1 MSPQSSSSP
10 AFPNVPGYTLLEQL
24 YLGSRTVTYR
34 GIQQRDQQP
43 VVIKLLRQERPSFA
57 ELAQFH
63 NQYAIAKSLA
73 LPAIVQPLSL
83 EPAGHRYALIMEDWG
98 GVSLKDYSQE
108 HPLDLAQ
115 ILAIA
120 IQVAQIL
127 HDVHQQRVIHKDIKP
142 ANLLIHPQTQQI
154 KLIDFSIASQLPQ
167 EVQTLQPPNHLEGT
181 LAYLA
186 PEQTGRMNRGID
198 YRADYY
204 ALGVSLYQLLS
215 GRLPFNA
222 DDPLEVI
229 HSHIAKIATPL
240 HQVNPSIP
248 EPIAALVAKLMA
260 KNAEDRYQSALGLKH
275 DLQYCLEQWQQQGA
289 IAPRELAQQDI
300 SDRFL
305 IPEKLYGRQAQVQT
319 LLNAFD
325 RVSQGSSEIMLVAGF
340 SGIGKTAVVRE
351 VHKPILEKRGYF
363 IQGKFDQFKRNIP
376 LEALI
381 QAVEDLIEQL
391 LCEPDERLNRLNAT
405 LTEVLGDN
413 GQLLIDIIPTL
424 EQIIGP
430 QPPRPDLSGTA
441 AQNRFNRLFQ
451 KFIECFAQPE
461 HPLVIFLDDLQWA
474 DSASL
479 QLLQLLIKGQGSLL
493 LLGAYRDN
501 EVSGGH
507 PLRLALEDLQ
517 QAEVP
522 VNTIY
527 LEPLQFQDINQLIAD
542 SLNCSPE
549 LAQPLTEFTA
559 RKTQG
564 NPFFISQFLK
574 TLHREGYIRF
584 NPQERYWDCDIRQI
598 GTLALTDDVV
608 EFLAQQL
615 QKLPPTSQTL
625 LKLAA
630 CIGNEFKLST
640 LSIVSEQ
647 PPRDVASRLWPALQE
662 GLIFPTSPLYKFFQE
677 RDTSPSSE
685 EINPSYR
692 FLHDRVQQAAYLLIP
707 DDDKPA
713 THWQIGQLLLQ
724 SGDEQ
729 DQGEQLFEIVN
740 QLNAGSALITTPAQ
754 QQQVAEL
761 NLEAG
766 RKAMAAAA
774 YANAAAYLL
783 AGIEQLPPQSWQH
796 LYPLTLNLYRNAVEA
811 TYLTGEFPAMEQL
824 SKEGLEQA
832 QSFLDQIPIHDINIQ
847 ADIAQ
852 NRLPEAL
859 ALAKSVLAQL
869 GIHLPDHPTPQDTT
883 IALAEVERKIAG
895 RSRSELLNLP
905 EMEDPEKQAALRIL
919 VTLVSITF
927 VAYPAL
933 LPLVICEQVTL
944 SLDHGNAPGSAFSYA
959 GYGLILSNS
968 GQFTQGVE
976 FGNLAL
982 ELQEKLQVKSLK
994 AKILNQVYSM
1004 IFPWQKP
1011 LRECLPMLQQGYEVG
1026 LETGDVEYAA
1036 YSILHHNEY
1045 EYFCGKNLNKF
1056 AEKLI
1061 HYRQALENINQRNT
1075 QTYQDIYYQAVLNLI
1090 EAPEKPT
1097 ELVGT
1102 AYDEQQSLPLH
1113 YQVDDRYAI
1122 YQVYLHKL
1130 ILSYLFGEIDA
1141 GRQWADLAKPY
1152 INGVPGL
1159 YFGAVFY
1166 FYDSLVQLADYH
1178 QLPQEEQLGIL
1189 ERVEQNQRNCKRWA
1203 DSAPVNF
1210 QHKLELVAAE
1220 RYRVLG
1226 EMTAAMEAYER
1237 AIAAAKAAGYPQE
1250 EALACE
1256 RAALFYRDWGK
1267 EKIAQVYLT
1276 DAYYGY
1282 IYWGAKTKVVDLE
1295 RRYPRLLAPILNPQR
1310 LISPMTDTV
1319 LGTQSISITQTPA
1332 GPSSGSDSRS
1342 LSASLDLAS
1351 VLKASQT
1358 LSGEMDIQSLLA
1370 KLLEIV
1376 LKNAGADKVLLLMPQ
1391 KSQGES
1397 QWCIEAIATLEGVPQ
1412 VESIPLSQY
1421 PDLAETLVYTVR
1433 RTLKPMVVG
1442 NAILHPRL
1450 RGDRYVRERQPK
1462 SLLGIP
1468 ILQQGRV
1475 MALLYLENQKTI
1487 GAFTSDRVQTLQMLA
1502 TQAAISIQ
1510 NARLY
1515 QQVADYSHSLEAE
1528 VERKTQ
1534 ALRQKALDLEATLTN
1549 LQQTQA
1555 QLIQSEKMSALGQL
1569 VGGIAHE
1576 INNPINFIHGNLG
1589 YAAQYVTD
1597 LLRLVACYQQEYPQE
1612 NAVVQE
1618 MMDAIEFSFLSDD
1631 YENLFRSMQGGSER
1645 IKTIILNL
1653 RNFSRLDES
1662 DIKTVDLHEG
1672 LESTLMILQRRLA
1685 RDSNSPGIEVVKEYG
1700 TLPLVSCYASQI
1712 NQVFL
1717 SLLSNA
1723 IDALETAQKGEGANP
1738 RGNHPTIRIQ
1748 TQAVTSQRVEVTIS
1762 DNGNGIA
1769 EEIQEHIFEPFFTT
1783 KAVGQGTGLGLSVSY
1798 AIISRHGGSLTY
1810 QSQVGVG
1817 TDMTLQLPV

>member
-1 MSPQSSSSP
+1 MSPALP
-10 AFPNVPGYTLLEQL
+10 DLPGYTLLEQL
-24 YLGSRTVTYR
+24 YLGSRTITYR

-43 VVIKLLRQERPSFA
+43 VIIKLLRQERPSFA
-57 ELAQFH
+57 ELAQFR

-73 LPAIVQPLSL
+73 IPGVVQPLSL

-98 GVSLKDYSQE
+98 GISLKNYSQE

-115 ILAIA
+115 TLAIA

-154 KLIDFSIASQLPQ
+154 KLIDFSIASQLPKD
-167 EVQTLQPPNHLEGT
+167 VQDIQTPNHLEGT

-222 DDPLEVI
+222 DDPLELI

-289 IAPRELAQQDI
+289 IAPLELAQRDI

-319 LLNAFD
+319 LLKAFE
-325 RVSQGSSEIMLVAGF
+325 RVSQGPSEIMLVAGF

-391 LCEPDERLNRLNAT
+391 LCEPDDRLNHWNTA
-405 LTEVLGDN
+405 LTNVLGDS
-413 GQLLIDIIPTL
+413 GQILLDVIPTL

-430 QPPRPDLSGTA
+430 QPPAPDLSGTA

-451 KFIECFAQPE
+451 QFIECFAQPN

-479 QLLQLLIKGQGSLL
+479 QLLQLLIKGQGSVL

-501 EVSGGH
+501 EVSAGH

-522 VNTIY
+522 VNTIH
-527 LEPLQFQDINQLIAD
+527 LGPLQFPDMNQLIAD

-584 NPQERYWDCDIRQI
+584 NPQERHWECDIRQI
-598 GTLALTDDVV
+598 DTLSLTDDVV

-615 QKLPPTSQTL
+615 QKLPPTSQTV
-625 LKLAA
+625 LKFAA

-640 LSIVSEQ
+640 LSIVSQ
-647 PPRDVASRLWPALQE
+647 QTPREVASRLWPALQE
-662 GLIFPTSPLYKFFQE
+662 GLIFPTSPLYKFFLE
-677 RDTSPSSE
+677 GDASPSSE

-713 THWQIGQLLLQ
+713 THWQIGQLLLEC
-724 SGDEQ
+724 GDEQ
-729 DQGEQLFEIVN
+729 DQNDQLFEIVN

-754 QQQVAEL
+754 QQQVAQL

-766 RKAMAAAA
+766 RKAMATAAYDTAAA
-774 YANAAAYLL
+774 YFQ
-783 AGIEQLPPQSWQH
+783 AGIEQLPTQSWQH
-796 LYPLTLNLYRNAVEA
+796 LYPLTLNLYGNAVEA
-811 TYLTGEFPAMEQL
+811 AYLTGEFSTMEQL
-824 SKEGLEQA
+824 SGQVLEQA
-832 QSFLDQIPIHDINIQ
+832 QGFLDEIPIHDINIQ
-847 ADIAQ
+847 AHIAQ

-859 ALAKSVLAQL
+859 ALTKSVLAQL
-869 GIHLPDHPTPQDTT
+869 GIHLPDRPTPEDTT

-895 RSRSELLNLP
+895 RSPSEILDLP
-905 EMEDPEKQAALRIL
+905 EMEDPEKLAALRVLI
-919 VTLVSITF
+919 TLVSITF

-933 LPLVICEQVTL
+933 LPLVISEQINL
-944 SLDHGNAPGSAFSYA
+944 SLDYGNAAGSAFSYA
-959 GYGLILSNS
+959 AYGLLLSNS
-968 GQFTQGVE
+968 GNFSQGFK
-976 FGNLAL
+976 FGELAL
-982 ELQEKLQVKSLK
+982 KLQEKFQIKSLK
-994 AKILNQVYSM
+994 AKILNTVYSM
-1004 IFPWQKP
+1004 ILPWRQS
-1011 LRECLPMLQQGYEVG
+1011 LRDCLPMLQEGYQAG

-1036 YSILHHNEY
+1036 YCILHHNEY
-1045 EYFCGKNLNKF
+1045 EYFCGKNINHLAEKF
-1056 AEKLI
+1056 AN
-1061 HYRQALENINQRNT
+1061 YRQALKDINQQNT
-1075 QTYQDIYYQAVLNLI
+1075 CTYQDIYYQAVLNLL
-1090 EAPEKPT
+1090 ETEENPT

-1102 AYDEQQSLPLH
+1102 AYDEQQSLLLH
-1113 YQVDDRYAI
+1113 YQADDRYAI

-1130 ILSYLFGEIDA
+1130 ILSYLFDELKL
-1141 GRQWADLAKPY
+1141 GRQWANLAKPY
-1152 INGVPGL
+1152 IDGVPGL
-1159 YFGAVFY
+1159 YFGSVFY
-1166 FYDSLVQLADYH
+1166 FYDSLVQLAAYH
-1178 QLPQEEQLGIL
+1178 QLAEEQQVGIF
-1189 ERVEQNQRNCKRWA
+1189 ERVQHNQEKLQRWA
-1203 DSAPVNF
+1203 DSAPMNF
-1210 QHKLELVAAE
+1210 QHKLEFVAAE

-1226 EMTAAMEAYER
+1226 DMTAAMEAYDR
-1237 AIAAAKAAGYPQE
+1237 AIAAAKATQYHQE

-1276 DAYYGY
+1276 DAYYAY

-1295 RRYPRLLAPILNPQR
+1295 RRYPRLLAPILDPQR
-1310 LISPMTDTV
+1310 PRSPMTDTV
-1319 LGTQSISITQTPA
+1319 LATRSMSVTPSLTQSVSQTSA
-1332 GPSSGSDSRS
+1332 SQSSGSDGSHLS
-1342 LSASLDLAS
+1342 LSLDLAS

-1358 LSGEMDIQSLLA
+1358 LSSEIDLQQLLA
-1370 KLLEIV
+1370 RFLLIV
-1376 LKNAGADKVLLLMPQ
+1376 LKTAGADKVLLLMPQ
-1391 KSQGES
+1391 ES
-1397 QWCIEAIATLEGVPQ
+1397 QWWIEAMATLEATPR
-1412 VESIPLSQY
+1412 VESIPLSSY
-1421 PDLAETLVYTVR
+1421 PEIAETLVHTVR
-1433 RTLKPMVVG
+1433 RSLKPMVV
-1442 NAILHPRL
+1442 AHALLHPRL
-1450 RGDRYVRERQPK
+1450 SGDRDVQQRQLK

-1468 ILQQGRV
+1468 IVQQGTLMGV
-1475 MALLYLENQKTI
+1475 LYLENQQTI
-1487 GAFTSDRVQTLQMLA
+1487 GAFTGDRVEMLQMLA
-1502 TQAAISIQ
+1502 TQAAISLQ

-1589 YAAQYVTD
+1589 YAEQYLRD
-1597 LLRLVACYQQEYPQE
+1597 LLKLVTCYQQEYPQE
-1612 NAVVQE
+1612 NAAVQQ
-1618 MMDAIEFSFLSDD
+1618 MMEDIELNFIQDDAPSLFNSMRSGSD
-1631 YENLFRSMQGGSER
+1631 R
-1645 IKTIILNL
+1645 IKKIILSL

-1662 DIKTVDLHEG
+1662 DVKAVDLHEG
-1672 LESTLMILQRRLA
+1672 LESTLVILQRRLA
-1685 RDSNSPGIEVVKEYG
+1685 GDTKNPRIEVVKEYG
-1700 TLPLVSCYASQI
+1700 SLPPVTCYASQL

-1723 IDALETAQKGEGANP
+1723 IDAVQELRKSRQNP
-1738 RGNHPTIRIQ
+1738 RICIR
-1748 TQAVTSQRVEVTIS
+1748 THHRELREVEVIIS
-1762 DNGNGIA
+1762 DNGGGIS
-1769 EEIQEHIFEPFFTT
+1769 EQIQNRIFEPFFTT
-1783 KAVGQGTGLGLSVSY
+1783 KSVGQGTGLGLSVSY
-1798 AIISRHGGSLTY
+1798 AIISRHGGSLTCE
-1810 QSQVGVG
+1810 SQLGVG
-1817 TDMTLQLPV
+1817 TNMTIRLPV